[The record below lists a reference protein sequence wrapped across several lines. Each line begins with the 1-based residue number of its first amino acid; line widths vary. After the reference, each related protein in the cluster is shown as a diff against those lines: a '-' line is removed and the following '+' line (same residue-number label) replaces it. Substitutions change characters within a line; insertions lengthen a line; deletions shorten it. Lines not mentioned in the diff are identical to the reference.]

1 MTVGEVIDPADV
13 AALRAC
19 VADTLG
25 LQVDDGRLGDLAALL
40 GRRVAARRVP
50 VGRYLQQLASAGAA
64 HPEWRELAPALTIGE
79 TYFFRHREQLRAF
92 TDEVLPAIRAPRI
105 LSAGCASGEEP
116 YTLAMLMRGAGIDP
130 TAGASLRAFD
140 LNPVAL
146 QRAARGRYPRWS
158 LRETPDEMRRRWF
171 SEEGSDLVLDA
182 AIRAMVTFEERNLA
196 REDPSAWA
204 PASYDV
210 VFCRNV
216 LMYFAPEHARA
227 VIARIA
233 TALAPGGY
241 LFLGHAET
249 LRGVSD
255 EFVLRSAHGTFFYQR
270 EGVPEPRRRDRAPAT
285 PVAFG
290 PLSPLDID
298 GGWVDAIRGASDRI
312 RDLAH
317 PSPAAEV
324 MDRRAAP
331 ADLGPALDLLE
342 RERFAEALD
351 ALRELPDDDDE
362 VALLRAALLVHG
374 GRAAEAQGLAEV
386 LVARDAR
393 HAGARYVLALCREGA
408 GDLSGAAV
416 HDRAAAR
423 LDPTFAMPRLH
434 LGLMAGRAGERRD
447 AARDLGEALPLL
459 LGEDPRR
466 LLLFG
471 GGFGRDGLIAL
482 CRTEIA
488 RLGGSP

>member
-1 MTVGEVIDPADV
+1 VTVGAAIDPADV
-13 AALRAC
+13 AALRAR
-19 VADTLG
+19 VADSLG
-25 LQVDDGRLGDLAALL
+25 LHVAEGRLGDLAELL
-40 GRRVAARRVP
+40 GRRVASRRVT
-50 VGRYLQQLASAGAA
+50 VGQYLHELASAGAA
-64 HPEWRELAPALTIGE
+64 HPEWRHLAPALTVGE

-92 TDEVLPAIRAPRI
+92 TEVVLPATRAPRI

-116 YTLAMLMRGAGIDP
+116 YTLAMLLRGEGTDVGG
-130 TAGASLRAFD
+130 GAFVRAFD
-140 LNPVAL
+140 LNPTAL
-146 QRAARGRYPRWS
+146 QRAARGRYARWS
-158 LRETPDEMRRRWF
+158 LRETPEEMRRRWF
-171 SEEGSDLVLDA
+171 TEDGSDLVLDA
-182 AIRAMVTFEERNLA
+182 SIRAMVTFEERNLA
-196 REDPSAWA
+196 RDDLAAWA
-204 PASYDV
+204 PGSYDV

-216 LMYFAPEHARA
+216 LMYFAPEQARA
-227 VIARIA
+227 VVARIA

-255 EFVLRSAHGTFFYQR
+255 DFALHSTHGTFFYQR
-270 EGVPEPRRRDRAPAT
+270 KGDPAPRHPGRAPAA
-285 PVAFG
+285 PVAVA
-290 PLSPLDID
+290 PLDLD
-298 GGWVDAIRGASDRI
+298 AGWVDAIRGASDRI

-317 PSPAAEV
+317 GAPTAEIAARPPAPV
-324 MDRRAAP
+324 
-331 ADLGPALDLLE
+331 DLGPALDLLE

-351 ALRELPDDDDE
+351 ALHSLPDDDDE
-362 VALLRAALLVHG
+362 VTLLRAALLVHG
-374 GRAAEAQGLAEV
+374 GRSPEAQRFAEA

-408 GDLSGAAV
+408 GDLSAAAS
-416 HDRAAAR
+416 HDRAAAQ

-434 LGLMAGRAGERRD
+434 LGLMARRAGERRE
-447 AARDLGEALPLL
+447 AARELGEALRLL

-488 RLGGSP
+488 RLGGAP